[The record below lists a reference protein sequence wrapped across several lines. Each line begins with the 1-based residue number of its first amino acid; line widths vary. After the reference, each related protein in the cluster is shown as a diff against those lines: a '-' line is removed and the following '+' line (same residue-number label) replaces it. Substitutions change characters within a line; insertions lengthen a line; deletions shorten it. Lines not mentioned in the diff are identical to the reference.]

1 MSAHEIIT
9 DASGTRLGT
18 DGSVRVLLMD
28 ETGRMF
34 KRRAIKAAG
43 TPGATEV
50 NWLVVELNGVR
61 VYQNGLD
68 IIVTTQDLNP

>member
-9 DASGTRLGT
+9 DASGNRLGT
-18 DGSVRVLLMD
+18 DGNVRILLMD

-34 KRRAIKAAG
+34 KRCAIKAAG
-43 TPGATEV
+43 TSSATEI
-50 NWLVVELNGVR
+50 NWLVVDLNGVR
-61 VYQNGLD
+61 VYQKGLD